1 MLSLPLI
8 KEMAMFSTLL
18 ESRSQRTRRTGG
30 SLLSIAL
37 HAAAIGA
44 MVAAT
49 ANATVRTRDDPGETR
64 ITFAPPPKPTP
75 QQRTPSA
82 AVERVFSN
90 TAPALGTPTLDVPL
104 DIPTGIPPV
113 DLSKGVTD
121 ASVFDTGKR
130 GVPTGVPGGATTLPS
145 TGYFFAGQVEKP
157 AMSLPGTLG
166 PAFPDMLRSAGIEG
180 QVLAEFVVD
189 TTGMARMDTFRVLK
203 SDHDLFTAAV
213 RRALERT
220 RFLPAEVGERKV
232 PQLVQQMFQFLLNR

>member
-1 MLSLPLI
+1 
-8 KEMAMFSTLL
+8 MFSTLL
-18 ESRSQRTRRTGG
+18 ESKSHRTRRTGG
-30 SLLSIAL
+30 SLVSIAL

-49 ANATVRTRDDPGETR
+49 ANATVRTPNDPGETR
-64 ITFAPPPKPTP
+64 ITFAPPPPPPTP
-75 QQRTPSA
+75 RQPTPSA
-82 AVERVFSN
+82 AVERVLSN
-90 TAPALGTPTLDVPL
+90 TAPALGAPSLDVPL

-113 DLSKGVTD
+113 DLSKSVTD
-121 ASVFDTGKR
+121 ASVFETGKR
-130 GVPTGVPGGATTLPS
+130 GVPTGVPGGTATLPS

-189 TTGMARMDTFRVLK
+189 TSGMARMDTFRVLK
-203 SDHDLFTAAV
+203 SDHELFTASV

-220 RFLPAEVGERKV
+220 RFLPAEVGDKKV
-232 PQLVQQMFQFLLNR
+232 PQLVQQMFQFMLNR